1 MNSKP
6 IILFDIDYTLFD
18 TFFFKKSKLLEHKIY
33 EEVID
38 VLDNLS
44 KIAILGIFS
53 EGDID
58 FQRTKIKETKI
69 EKYFE
74 QENIHIVLNKLDKLR
89 GILNKY
95 KNRKTF
101 FVDDKLSILFA
112 AKNMYP
118 EVFVV
123 WVKRGFYAENQK
135 ELPGFKPDAQVEN
148 LSEVVR
154 IVRLRIKD

>member
-1 MNSKP
+1 MSNKP
-6 IILFDIDYTLFD
+6 IVLFDIDYTLFD
-18 TFFFKKSKLLEHKIY
+18 TFFFKESKLLKHKIY

-38 VLDNLS
+38 VLDNLG
-44 KIAILGIFS
+44 KIAVLGIFS

-58 FQRTKIKETKI
+58 FQRTKLKETKI

-74 QENIHIVLNKLDKLR
+74 QDNIHIVLNKLNELQ
-89 GILNKY
+89 GVLEKY

-101 FVDDKLSILFA
+101 FVDDKLSILFE

-135 ELPGFKPDAQVEN
+135 EIPGFKPDAQVEN